1 VVLFSYSDWLMK
13 KLRWPLL
20 IALLALVVIA
30 ALLISQRTTP
40 LEPIAVPLVE
50 PAEGGIYAEGLVGS
64 LIRLNPLLDS
74 NNSADRD
81 IDALIFSGLLRFDA
95 QGIPQGD
102 LAESWGIS
110 RDATIYNFSLRP
122 NAVWHDGQPVTS
134 DDVMFTIESM
144 RSDESPLPADLVQFW
159 EQIELVRLDEKT
171 LQFRLPEAFA
181 PFMDYLTFGILPAH
195 LLGELS
201 FTEMVDSPF
210 NLQPVG
216 SGPYRFENLL
226 VEDGQINGV
235 VLSAFEDYY
244 RQPAYVEQIAFRYYP
259 DETAMW
265 AAYLAGEISG
275 MGRVSLELLPD
286 VLAEEGLNTYSS
298 RLPQLGIVYFNLD
311 NQEVPFFQD
320 TGIRRALLL
329 AINRQRI
336 IDSLFNGQAILADG
350 PIFPGTW
357 AYYNGVERVPYDPE
371 TAISLLRAA
380 GYTIPAGGGSIRSNQ
395 EGTRLA
401 FELLY
406 PDDPQHQA
414 VALAL
419 QADWEAV
426 GAQVTLIAAA
436 YDRLV
441 NERLD
446 TRLYQAALV
455 DLNLSRSPD
464 PDPYPFW
471 HQAQISG
478 GQNYARWDDRQ
489 ASEYLE
495 QARIT
500 IDLAERQRLY
510 NNFQVRFSTEL
521 PALPLYYPVYTY
533 AVTADV
539 QGISIGPVFDISDR
553 FSNIPNWYLVT
564 RRTTETEAT
573 STATP

>member
-1 VVLFSYSDWLMK
+1 MK

-30 ALLISQRTTP
+30 ALLISQRPTP
-40 LEPIAVPLVE
+40 LEPIAQPQVE
-50 PAEGGIYAEGLVGS
+50 PAEGGIYSEGLVGS

-81 IDALIFSGLLRFDA
+81 VDALIFSGLLRFDD
-95 QGIPQGD
+95 QGIPQGE

-122 NAVWHDGQPVTS
+122 NAVWHDGEPVTS
-134 DDVMFTIESM
+134 DDVIFTIESM
-144 RSDESPLPADLVQFW
+144 RSDDSPLPADLVLFW
-159 EQIELVRLDEKT
+159 QQIELVRLDEKT

-181 PFMDYLTFGILPAH
+181 PFMDYLTFGILPSH

-201 FTEMVDSPF
+201 FAEMVDSPF
-210 NLQPVG
+210 NLHPVG

-226 VEDGQINGV
+226 VEDGQVTGV
-235 VLSAFEDYY
+235 VLSAFADYY

-259 DETAMW
+259 DPTAMW
-265 AAYLAGEISG
+265 AAYQAGEISG
-275 MGRVSLELLPD
+275 LGEVPQELLPD
-286 VLAEEGLNTYSS
+286 VLAEEGLRTYSS
-298 RLPQLGIVYFNLD
+298 RLPQLGIVFFNLD
-311 NQEVPFFQD
+311 SPEAPFFQD

-357 AYYNGVERVPYDPE
+357 AYYNGIERVPYDPE
-371 TAISLLRAA
+371 AAVSMLREA
-380 GYTIPAGGGSIRSNQ
+380 GYTIPAGGGSIRSNE

-406 PDDPQHQA
+406 PDDATHQA
-414 VALAL
+414 VARAL
-419 QADWEAV
+419 QSDWEAV
-426 GAQVTLIAAA
+426 GAQVTLTAAS
-436 YDRLV
+436 YDDLV
-441 NERLD
+441 TEHLD

-539 QGISIGPVFDISDR
+539 QGISIGPLFDISDR
-553 FSNIPNWYLVT
+553 FSNITSWYLVT
-564 RRTTETEAT
+564 RRSEGVETAETEAT
-573 STATP
+573 ATAMP

>member
-1 VVLFSYSDWLMK
+1 MK

-20 IALLALVVIA
+20 IALLALVVIG
-30 ALLISQRTTP
+30 ALLISQRPAP
-40 LEPIAVPLVE
+40 LEPIVVPQAE
-50 PAEGGIYAEGLVGS
+50 PAEGGIYAEGLVGA
-64 LIRLNPLLDS
+64 LVRLNPLLDS
-74 NNSADRD
+74 YNSADRD
-81 IDALIFSGLLRFDA
+81 VDQLIFSGLLRFDD

-102 LAESWGIS
+102 LSNSWGIS
-110 RDATIYNFSLRP
+110 RDGTIYNFSLHE
-122 NAVWHDGQPVTS
+122 NAVWHDGEPVTS
-134 DDVMFTIESM
+134 DDVIFTIERM
-144 RSDESPLPADLVQFW
+144 RAEDSPLPPDLVTFW
-159 EQIELVRLDEKT
+159 GQIEVVRLDEKT

-201 FTEMVDSPF
+201 FAEMVDSPF
-210 NLQPVG
+210 NMAPVG

-226 VEDGQINGV
+226 VEDGQIKGV

-244 RQPAYVEQIAFRYYP
+244 AQPAYVEQIAFRYYP
-259 DETAMW
+259 DAAAMW
-265 AAYLAGEISG
+265 AAYQAGEING
-275 MGRVSLELLPD
+275 LGQVPLELLPQ
-286 VLAEEGLNTYSS
+286 VLVEEGLNTYSS
-298 RLPQLGIVYFNLD
+298 RLPQLGIVFFNLD
-311 NQEVPFFQD
+311 DREAPFFQD
-320 TGIRRALLL
+320 ASIRRALLL
-329 AINRQRI
+329 AVNRQRI
-336 IDSLFNGQAILADG
+336 IDALFNGQAILADG

-357 AYYNGVERVPYDPE
+357 AYYSGVERVAYDP
-371 TAISLLRAA
+371 TSAVNLLREA
-380 GYTIPAGGGSIRSNQ
+380 GYTIPAEGGSIRTNE

-414 VALAL
+414 VAQAL
-419 QADWEAV
+419 QADWAAV
-426 GAQVTLIAAA
+426 GAEVSLAPMA
-436 YDRLV
+436 YEQLV
-441 NERLD
+441 SERLD

-478 GQNYARWDDRQ
+478 GQNYSRWDDRQ

-500 IDLAERQRLY
+500 VDLAERQRLY
-510 NNFQVRFSTEL
+510 NNFQVRFSSEL

-539 QGISIGPVFDISDR
+539 QGVSIGPLFDISDR
-553 FSNIPNWYLVT
+553 FTNITNWFLVT
-564 RRTTETEAT
+564 RRAEVEAT
-573 STATP
+573 VTP

>member
-1 VVLFSYSDWLMK
+1 MK

-20 IALLALVVIA
+20 IALLALVVIG
-30 ALLISQRTTP
+30 ALLISQRPAP
-40 LEPIAVPLVE
+40 LEPIAIPQAE
-50 PAEGGIYAEGLVGS
+50 PTEGGIYAEGLVGA
-64 LIRLNPLLDS
+64 LVRLNPLLDS
-74 NNSADRD
+74 YNSVDRD
-81 IDALIFSGLLRFDA
+81 VDQLIFSGLLRFDD

-102 LAESWGIS
+102 LSNSWGIS
-110 RDATIYNFSLRP
+110 RDGTIYNFSLHE
-122 NAVWHDGQPVTS
+122 NAVWHDGEPVTS
-134 DDVMFTIESM
+134 DDVIFTIERM
-144 RSDESPLPADLVQFW
+144 RAEDSPLPPDLVTFW
-159 EQIELVRLDEKT
+159 GQIEVVRLDEKT

-201 FTEMVDSPF
+201 FAEMVDSPF
-210 NLQPVG
+210 NMAPVG

-226 VEDGQINGV
+226 VEDGQIKGV

-244 RQPAYVEQIAFRYYP
+244 AQPAYVEQIAFRYYP
-259 DETAMW
+259 DAAAMW
-265 AAYLAGEISG
+265 AAYQAGEING
-275 MGRVSLELLPD
+275 LGQVPLELLPQ
-286 VLAEEGLNTYSS
+286 VLVEEGLNTYSS
-298 RLPQLGIVYFNLD
+298 RLPQLGIVFFNLD
-311 NQEVPFFQD
+311 DREAPFFQD
-320 TGIRRALLL
+320 ASIRRALLL
-329 AINRQRI
+329 AVNRQRI
-336 IDSLFNGQAILADG
+336 IDALFNGQAILADG

-357 AYYNGVERVPYDPE
+357 AYYSGVERVAYDP
-371 TAISLLRAA
+371 TSAVNLLREA
-380 GYTIPAGGGSIRSNQ
+380 GYTIPAEGGSIRTNE

-414 VALAL
+414 VAQAL
-419 QADWEAV
+419 QADWAAV
-426 GAQVTLIAAA
+426 GAEVSLAPMA
-436 YDRLV
+436 YEQLV
-441 NERLD
+441 SERLD

-478 GQNYARWDDRQ
+478 GQNYSRWDDRQ

-500 IDLAERQRLY
+500 VDLAERQRLY
-510 NNFQVRFSTEL
+510 NNFQVRFSSEL

-539 QGISIGPVFDISDR
+539 QGVSIGPLFDISDR
-553 FSNIPNWYLVT
+553 FTNITNWFLVT
-564 RRTTETEAT
+564 RRAEVEAT
-573 STATP
+573 VTP

>member
-1 VVLFSYSDWLMK
+1 MK

-20 IALLALVVIA
+20 IALLALVVIG
-30 ALLISQRTTP
+30 ALLISQRPAP
-40 LEPIAVPLVE
+40 LEPIVVPQAE
-50 PAEGGIYAEGLVGS
+50 PAEGGIYAEGLVGAFV
-64 LIRLNPLLDS
+64 RLNPLLDS
-74 NNSADRD
+74 YNSADRD
-81 IDALIFSGLLRFDA
+81 VDQLIFSGLLRFDD

-102 LAESWGIS
+102 LSNSWGIS
-110 RDATIYNFSLRP
+110 RDGTIYNFSLHE
-122 NAVWHDGQPVTS
+122 NAVWHDGEPVTS
-134 DDVMFTIESM
+134 DDVIFTIERM
-144 RSDESPLPADLVQFW
+144 RAEDSPLPPDLVTFW
-159 EQIELVRLDEKT
+159 GQIEVVRLDEKT

-201 FTEMVDSPF
+201 FAEMVDSPF
-210 NLQPVG
+210 NMAPVG

-226 VEDGQINGV
+226 VEDGQIKGV

-244 RQPAYVEQIAFRYYP
+244 AQPAYVEQIAFRYYP
-259 DETAMW
+259 DAAAMW
-265 AAYLAGEISG
+265 AAYQAGEING
-275 MGRVSLELLPD
+275 LGQVPLELLPQ
-286 VLAEEGLNTYSS
+286 VLVEEGLNTYSS
-298 RLPQLGIVYFNLD
+298 RLPQLGIVFFNLD
-311 NQEVPFFQD
+311 DREAPFFQD
-320 TGIRRALLL
+320 ASIRRALLL
-329 AINRQRI
+329 AVNRQRI
-336 IDSLFNGQAILADG
+336 IDALFNGQAILADG

-357 AYYNGVERVPYDPE
+357 AYYSGVERVAYDP
-371 TAISLLRAA
+371 TSAVNLLREA
-380 GYTIPAGGGSIRSNQ
+380 GYTIPAEGGSIRTNE

-414 VALAL
+414 VAQAL
-419 QADWEAV
+419 QADWAAV
-426 GAQVTLIAAA
+426 GAEVSLAPMA
-436 YDRLV
+436 YEQLV
-441 NERLD
+441 SERLD

-478 GQNYARWDDRQ
+478 GQNYSRWDDRQ

-500 IDLAERQRLY
+500 VDLAERQRLY
-510 NNFQVRFSTEL
+510 NNFQVRFSSEL

-539 QGISIGPVFDISDR
+539 QGVSIGPLFDISDR
-553 FSNIPNWYLVT
+553 FTNITNWFLVT
-564 RRTTETEAT
+564 RRAEVEAT
-573 STATP
+573 VTP

>member
-1 VVLFSYSDWLMK
+1 MK

-20 IALLALVVIA
+20 IALLALVVIG
-30 ALLISQRTTP
+30 ALLISQRPAP
-40 LEPIAVPLVE
+40 LEPIAIPQAE
-50 PAEGGIYAEGLVGS
+50 PAEGGIYAEGLVGA

-74 NNSADRD
+74 YNSADRD
-81 IDALIFSGLLRFDA
+81 VDQLIFSGLLRFDD

-102 LAESWGIS
+102 LSNSWGIS
-110 RDATIYNFSLRP
+110 RDGTIYNFSLHE
-122 NAVWHDGQPVTS
+122 NAVWHDGEPVTS
-134 DDVMFTIESM
+134 DDVIFTIERM
-144 RSDESPLPADLVQFW
+144 RAEDSPLPPDLVTFW
-159 EQIELVRLDEKT
+159 GQIEVVRLDEKT

-201 FTEMVDSPF
+201 FAEMVDSPF
-210 NLQPVG
+210 NMAPVG

-226 VEDGQINGV
+226 VEDGQIKGV

-244 RQPAYVEQIAFRYYP
+244 AQPAYVEQIAFRYYP
-259 DETAMW
+259 DAAAMW
-265 AAYLAGEISG
+265 AAYQAGEING
-275 MGRVSLELLPD
+275 LGQVPLELLPQ
-286 VLAEEGLNTYSS
+286 VLVEEGLNTYSS
-298 RLPQLGIVYFNLD
+298 RLPQLGIVFFNLD
-311 NQEVPFFQD
+311 DREAPFFQD
-320 TGIRRALLL
+320 ASIRRALLL
-329 AINRQRI
+329 AVNRQRI
-336 IDSLFNGQAILADG
+336 IDALFNGQAILADG

-357 AYYNGVERVPYDPE
+357 AYYSGVERVAYDP
-371 TAISLLRAA
+371 TSAVNLLREA
-380 GYTIPAGGGSIRSNQ
+380 GYTIPAEGGSIRTNE

-414 VALAL
+414 VAQAL
-419 QADWEAV
+419 QADWAAV
-426 GAQVTLIAAA
+426 GAEVSLAPMA
-436 YDRLV
+436 YEQLV
-441 NERLD
+441 SERLD

-478 GQNYARWDDRQ
+478 GQNYSRWDDRQ

-500 IDLAERQRLY
+500 VDLAERQRLY
-510 NNFQVRFSTEL
+510 NNFQVRFSSEL

-539 QGISIGPVFDISDR
+539 QGVSIGPLFDISDR
-553 FSNIPNWYLVT
+553 FTNITNWFLVT
-564 RRTTETEAT
+564 RRAEVEAT
-573 STATP
+573 VTP